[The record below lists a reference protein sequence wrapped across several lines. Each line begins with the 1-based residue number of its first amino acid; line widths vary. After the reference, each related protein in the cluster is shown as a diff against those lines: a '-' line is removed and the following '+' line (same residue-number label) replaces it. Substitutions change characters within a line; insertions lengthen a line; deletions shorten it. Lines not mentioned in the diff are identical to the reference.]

1 MTKTEKM
8 FALVEAWKTSG
19 KTQKIFCQEHD
30 LTLPKLAY
38 WIAKKKRTEEPSAG
52 FVPIDVGGEL
62 NHLVELIYPNRV
74 KLLVSHPDLGLIGK
88 LIRLY

>member
-8 FALVEAWKTSG
+8 FALVEAWKSSG
-19 KTQKIFCQEHD
+19 KTQKIFCQEHN
-30 LTLPKLAY
+30 LKLSTLAY
-38 WIAKKKRTEEPSAG
+38 WIAKKKRIEEPSGG

-62 NHLVELIYPNRV
+62 YQAVELIYPNGV

-88 LIRLY
+88 LITLY